1 MKNKKVLIGTAI
13 VIPTVLSLL
22 FVNSLYGNPVSN
34 LLARQTAGRYINE
47 KYSRLDLN
55 IENVYYNF
63 KLGEYGAFVKSGTS
77 EDTAFSIYFDSFGN
91 VTGDDYDT
99 EVANNFTTWRRLSE
113 TLRIKATEMIGSK
126 LDYDFAFASIRF
138 VEDGHGNADL
148 LKLQRDMT
156 LDIHDPP
163 LPLEAYVDIY
173 TDNMSYNK
181 IAEVAKAVEATLKA
195 QNVPISRY
203 SVRLIP
209 LSDKP
214 EHDNRAVSWANAISV
229 DSFPA
234 GRMSEENLPQ
244 AMAQFEKDRIASL
257 DKK

>member
-1 MKNKKVLIGTAI
+1 MGAAI
-13 VIPTVLSLL
+13 VIPTALLLL
-22 FVNSLYGNPVSN
+22 FVNSLTGNPVSK
-34 LLARQTAGRYINE
+34 LLARQTAGRYIDE

-63 KLGEYGAFVKSGTS
+63 KFSEYGVFVKSRTS
-77 EDTAFSIYFDSFGN
+77 GDTAFSIYFDSFGS

-113 TLRIKATEMIGSK
+113 TLRTKAIEMIRDK

-138 VEDGHGNADL
+138 AEEHGGGADL
-148 LKLQRDMT
+148 LKLQRDMM
-156 LDIHDPP
+156 LDIHNPP
-163 LPLEAYVDIY
+163 LPLEADVVIY
-173 TDNMSYNK
+173 TDNLSYNK

-195 QNVPISRY
+195 QHVPISRY

-214 EHDNRAVSWANAISV
+214 EQENRAVSWANAISV

-234 GRMSEENLPQ
+234 ARMSEENLPQ
-244 AMAQFEKDRIASL
+244 VMAQFERDRIASL
-257 DKK
+257 PQK